1 MTGAILAEMLYA
13 SDNALIESALP
24 DSGTL
29 RRAKKKQREAKTLA
43 VRVLSSLVLLG
54 ALALLIARCA
64 LHIENK
70 KRSGIASRRLSDH
83 HLRSHDSSEPSTS
96 SPSSDPEFHLPSY
109 EEACTHQHAIS
120 VADEETEGG
129 EGDRLPSYEE
139 ACSQSPPGSSGCVVD
154 RQRASYRVS
163 YNISKI
169 CRVKFLL
176 KGQRNS
182 VQYLWAYI
190 ILLIFSKRVLT
201 KAGQMRVYVP
211 FRET

>member
-83 HLRSHDSSEPSTS
+83 VRLLQGARVDDRSFSC
-96 SPSSDPEFHLPSY
+96 
-109 EEACTHQHAIS
+109 AQA
-120 VADEETEGG
+120 
-129 EGDRLPSYEE
+129 
-139 ACSQSPPGSSGCVVD
+139 
-154 RQRASYRVS
+154 
-163 YNISKI
+163 KI
-169 CRVKFLL
+169 CVLCPFQFFEQ
-176 KGQRNS
+176 QRMC
-182 VQYLWAYI
+182 
-190 ILLIFSKRVLT
+190 F
-201 KAGQMRVYVP
+201 
-211 FRET
+211 